1 MADSQ
6 KDTSLPSIRS
16 FAGSVLVN
24 GARSSYEFLH
34 WWGAIVSALAFAGV
48 VVSVSVAA
56 LPLWL
61 GILVAAVI
69 FAVFQLKGAHTTT
82 IDALRGARME
92 IQSAQ
97 ADLKH
102 VTVELNA
109 GVSPTDLSLGI
120 PGVLIGERNSE
131 AVMQLTV
138 RATNRG
144 ESGLVIHDWAA
155 TLEYVGT
162 VHELRHEIGQ
172 ERISGSLDLPFADRV
187 GPLTPGQSVLLLQFV
202 VPGTTKDAVVAAIDS
217 PGAGPVM
224 LSLTVTGAQD
234 QTWGNAVDLGALSG
248 DRRTEV
254 QIS

>member
-6 KDTSLPSIRS
+6 EDTSLPSIRS

-24 GARSSYEFLH
+24 GARSAYEFLH

-61 GILVAAVI
+61 AILVIAVI

-82 IDALRGARME
+82 IEAVRGARE
-92 IQSAQ
+92 IQSAR

-102 VTVELNA
+102 VAAELNA
-109 GVSPTDLSLGI
+109 DVSPTDLSLGI
-120 PGVLIGERNSE
+120 PGVLIGERNFE
-131 AVMQLTV
+131 AVLQLTV

-144 ESGLVIHDWAA
+144 ESALVIHEWAT
-155 TLEYVGT
+155 TLEYAGT
-162 VHELRHEIGQ
+162 AHELRHEIGQ
-172 ERISGSLDLPFADRV
+172 QRLSGSLDLPFADRV
-187 GPLTPGQSVLLLQFV
+187 GPLARGQSVLLLQFV
-202 VPGTTKDAVVAAIDS
+202 VPGTAKDAVVAAVDS
-217 PGAGPVM
+217 PGAGPVT

-234 QTWGNAVDLGALSG
+234 QTWSNDVDLRALSG
-248 DRRTEV
+248 ERRTEV